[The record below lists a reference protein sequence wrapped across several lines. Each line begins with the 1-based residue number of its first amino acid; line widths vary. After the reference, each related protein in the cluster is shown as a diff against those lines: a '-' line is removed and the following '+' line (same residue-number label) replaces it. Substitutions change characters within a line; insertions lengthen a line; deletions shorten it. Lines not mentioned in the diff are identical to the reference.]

1 MTKKEYCK
9 NNPGMAVLATSA
21 FGGYV
26 MHGVEFGINDRA
38 YITYQIDNKIL
49 SYHKLLIR
57 YNAHS
62 AAYVIINGNRF
73 YLNEFFRCQGRG
85 GWR

>member
-1 MTKKEYCK
+1 MTKKEYCN
-9 NNPGMAVLATSA
+9 NNPGMAALATSA

-26 MHGVEFGINDRA
+26 VHGIEYGADEYA
-38 YITYQIDNKIL
+38 YITYQINNKIL

-62 AAYVIINGNRF
+62 AAYVVINGNRF
-73 YLNEFFRCQGRG
+73 HLNDFF
-85 GWR
+85 

>member
-1 MTKKEYCK
+1 MTKKEYCN
-9 NNPGMAVLATSA
+9 NNPGMAALATSA

-26 MHGVEFGINDRA
+26 VHGVEFGIDDRV

-57 YNAHS
+57 YNAHY
-62 AAYVIINGNRF
+62 AAYVVIGGNRF
-73 YLNEFFRCQGRG
+73 YLNDFLRQEVQDENC
-85 GWR
+85 

>member
-1 MTKKEYCK
+1 MTKREYCN
-9 NNPGMAVLATSA
+9 NNPGWAALATSA

-26 MHGVEFGINDRA
+26 VHGVEYGTDDRV

-57 YNAHS
+57 YNAHG

-73 YLNEFFRCQGRG
+73 YLNDFLRLEATK
-85 GWR
+85 

>member
-26 MHGVEFGINDRA
+26 VHGIEYGIDDRA
-38 YITYQIDNKIL
+38 YITYQIDDKIL
-49 SYHKLLIR
+49 SYRTLLIR
-57 YNAHS
+57 YNEHC
-62 AAYVIINGNRF
+62 AASVVINGSRF
-73 YLNEFFRCQGRG
+73 YINEFLRQKMTR
-85 GWR
+85 